1 MLTSNSPDFKLIQ
14 ENVCPERPSYIQRK
28 GAEGCQSGVVPP
40 ELLFDNFELKNVRNS
55 KRFVLVCDLKFCWH
69 GRVVVFVCGRVS
81 LTFVRTYVFLYE
93 FGVGLV

>member
-1 MLTSNSPDFKLIQ
+1 MSNSQDFKLIQ

-28 GAEGCQSGVVPP
+28 GAEECQSGVVPP
-40 ELLFDNFELKNVRNS
+40 ELLFDNFEFKNVRNS

-81 LTFVRTYVFLYE
+81 LTFVRTYVFSYE